1 VPTAY
6 SSPCTSF
13 ATKYEPG
20 GSHVG
25 FKNKGITRMSR
36 TRRARAPWPQ
46 AVARRTVVTLA
57 GLRTR
62 VGRAPPW
69 TGKDADQA
77 WLCVAAYDAGGISTD
92 CRSQTKPVSEDL
104 PPSKLPARTQCRDHR
119 HRSTAHVWSTDVLY
133 QEPVKLQPGESGSS
147 ELPAATAF
155 LRLPPREARF

>member
-1 VPTAY
+1 
-6 SSPCTSF
+6 
-13 ATKYEPG
+13 
-20 GSHVG
+20 
-25 FKNKGITRMSR
+25 
-36 TRRARAPWPQ
+36 
-46 AVARRTVVTLA
+46 VTLA

-119 HRSTAHVWSTDVLY
+119 HRSTAGGSGLARVV
-133 QEPVKLQPGESGSS
+133 ERCVVPGTCEAPTRRIRFLRATCSDGLPSPASS
-147 ELPAATAF
+147 RGLILIAARKAGHRGQYAF
-155 LRLPPREARF
+155 LLANPLNTVCKIILRSKHMLQLWR